1 MKLKMISIILSAL
14 ALSISVKAANVMLVW
29 EPPNATLIEHVRLLK
44 YNLYY
49 GLDGGPITNLL
60 ATTTNQNY
68 TVTNMVP
75 GNYNLVVKA
84 INVWGVESVPSN
96 VLTLP
101 AYAAPGAPVALRG
114 TFQGTI
120 SIEIK

>member
-1 MKLKMISIILSAL
+1 MKRKLLSILFSIFALSAY
-14 ALSISVKAANVMLVW
+14 AQSANVMLVW

-75 GNYNLVVKA
+75 GNYNLIVKA

-101 AYAAPGAPVALRG
+101 AYVAPGSPVALRG